1 MVLKL
6 ILERHVV
13 WSFSKSWSL
22 FWRRR
27 QLWFIRNRLGMRRRV
42 AMIVLVV
49 HGFCHLLLDSFLL
62 HGIPAIYDCWCMLH
76 EILRDHSHLPAITIH
91 VSSLKFI
98 FKVFLVSSGRIWSK
112 NIRLVDF
119 MVSTAVFMF
128 FRVHSEQ
135 SVLAGMSCSLLIM
148 WRRAVRVRGTTW
160 IL

>member
-1 MVLKL
+1 MILKL

-42 AMIVLVV
+42 PMIVLVV
-49 HGFCHLLLDSFLL
+49 HGFCHLLLDSSLL
-62 HGIPAIYDCWCMLH
+62 HGIPAIYDCWCRLH
-76 EILRDHSHLPAITIH
+76 KILRDHSHLTTITIH

-98 FKVFLVSSGRIWSK
+98 FKVFLVSSGRIGSK

-135 SVLAGMSCSLLIM
+135 SVLACMSCSLLIM
-148 WRRAVRVRGTTW
+148 WRRAVRVRGRTW

>member
-22 FWRRR
+22 FWRRG

-42 AMIVLVV
+42 AMIVLVF
-49 HGFCHLLLDSFLL
+49 HSFCHLLLDSSLL
-62 HGIPAIYDCWCMLH
+62 HSIPAIYYPWRWLH
-76 EILRDHSHLPAITIH
+76 EILRDHSHLSTVSIH

-98 FKVFLVSSGRIWSK
+98 FKVFLVSSGRIGSK
-112 NIRLVDF
+112 NIWLVDF
-119 MVSTAVFMF
+119 VVSAAMFML

-148 WRRAVRVRGTTW
+148 WRRAVGVRW
-160 IL
+160 RARIL